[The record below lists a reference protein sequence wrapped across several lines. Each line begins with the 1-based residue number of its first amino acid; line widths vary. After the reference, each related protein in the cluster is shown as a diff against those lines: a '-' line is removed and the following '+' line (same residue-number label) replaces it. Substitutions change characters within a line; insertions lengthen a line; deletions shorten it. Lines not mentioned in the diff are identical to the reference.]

1 MSEAIIVTNRPKIGV
16 GVLILKGTSILL
28 GKRKNAHG
36 HDTWAP
42 PGGHLE
48 LGESWHECAQR
59 EVLEETGLQ
68 LASCRFFAVTN
79 DIFDE
84 QKHYVTIFMQA
95 DYVGGQIENLE
106 PDKCYGWQWFD
117 IGQLPDNLFLPLRS
131 LLQEHEIPV
140 HYSVIEKCVDNV
152 VSDNSLC

>member
-1 MSEAIIVTNRPKIGV
+1 MIVARPKIGV
-16 GVLILKGTSILL
+16 GVLIVKGNSILL

-48 LGESWHECAQR
+48 LGESWQECAKR
-59 EVLEETGLQ
+59 EVLEETGLH
-68 LASCRFFAVTN
+68 LTACRFFAVTN

-95 DYVGGQIENLE
+95 DYAGGQVQNLE

-117 IGQLPDNLFLPLRS
+117 IAQLPDNLFLPLLN
-131 LLQEHEIPV
+131 LLREHALPMQ
-140 HYSVIEKCVDNV
+140 HMVIAACMDA
-152 VSDNSLC
+152 DQQQ